1 MLTVLDLL
9 PDFHFK
15 EKKRILILIKKLRRE
30 EGKNNIFYDLG
41 SNHKLSPLL
50 SYLCTYVVLHWDS
63 NQVLQTVLGSFGG
76 GAP

>member
-15 EKKRILILIKKLRRE
+15 EKKQILILIKKLRKK
-30 EGKNNIFYDLG
+30 GKNIFYDLG